1 MPAHFL
7 EAKVVILGSQ
17 SVGKTSLVI
26 RYVQKTFSPNCPST
40 IGASFMATKLVVDG
54 YKIRLQIW
62 DTAGQDRFRPMA
74 TAAIL
79 VYDITSSKSFAEI
92 DSWIKELRRTTS
104 DDIVLQIVGNKR
116 DLDHLREVYAE
127 DADAYGKKQLGVD
140 HMLYEVSAK
149 DDEDVDEM
157 FTHVTRKILEKAQ
170 EIERRKRNNPN
181 GTVQLDADHD
191 KTQMNNRACCTG

>member
-40 IGASFMATKLVVDG
+40 IGASFMATKLLVDG

-74 TAAIL
+74 PMYYRGATAAIL
-79 VYDITSSKSFAEI
+79 VYDITSAKSFEEI
-92 DSWIKELRRTTS
+92 DSWIK
-104 DDIVLQIVGNKR
+104 VLQIVGNKC
-116 DLDHLREVYAE
+116 DLEHLREVSTEEAE
-127 DADAYGKKQLGVD
+127 AYGKKQLGPD
-140 HMLYEVSAK
+140 HTLFEVSAK

-157 FTHVTRKILEKAQ
+157 FTHITRRILNKAQ

-181 GTVQLDADHD
+181 GTVQLDAEHD
-191 KTQMNNRACCTG
+191 KAPITGRSCC